1 MENSSQRCECDRWSR
16 GVAVSTQ
23 DLWILRK
30 VFNTSSSSR
39 GLCDEDRMENS
50 SQRCECDRWSRGVAV
65 STQDSESC
73 DEGFAMR
80 LEWKTVLSDANAI
93 GGPVGPS
100 LLRKVFNTSSSS
112 RGLCDEDRM
121 ENRSQ
126 RCECDRW
133 SRGVAVSTQD
143 SGSCARS
150 SILRHRQEGFAM
162 RIEWKTVL
170 SDANAIGG
178 PVV

>member
-16 GVAVSTQ
+16 GVA
-23 DLWILRK
+23 
-30 VFNTSSSSR
+30 
-39 GLCDEDRMENS
+39 
-50 SQRCECDRWSRGVAV
+50 
-65 STQDSESC
+65 
-73 DEGFAMR
+73 EGFAMR
-80 LEWKTVLSDANAI
+80 IEWKTVLSDANAIGGPVVWRLALRTLNPATDLVFCAKSSILRHRQEGFALRIEWKTVLSDANAI

>member
-1 MENSSQRCECDRWSR
+1 
-16 GVAVSTQ
+16 
-23 DLWILRK
+23 
-30 VFNTSSSSR
+30 
-39 GLCDEDRMENS
+39 
-50 SQRCECDRWSRGVAV
+50 
-65 STQDSESC
+65 
-73 DEGFAMR
+73 
-80 LEWKTVLSDANAI
+80 
-93 GGPVGPS
+93 
-100 LLRKVFNTSSSS
+100 
-112 RGLCDEDRM
+112 M

-178 PVV
+178 LCDEDRMENRSQRCECDRWSRGVAVSTQDSESCDEGFAMRLEWKTVLSDANAIGGPVV

>member
-16 GVAVSTQ
+16 GVAGPS
-23 DLWILRK
+23 LLRK

-50 SQRCECDRWSRGVAV
+50 SQRCECDRWSRGVA
-65 STQDSESC
+65 
-73 DEGFAMR
+73 
-80 LEWKTVLSDANAI
+80 
-93 GGPVGPS
+93 GPS
-100 LLRKVFNTSSSS
+100 LLRKVSNTSSSS